1 MDIKRR
7 PSKFRLI
14 AGTALLS
21 TSLLVVPFQVS
32 ATDLTTLKQQ
42 YSALQQQQQQ
52 LQNQLQTQ
60 NAQVQNEQAK
70 QNTISAEVDVT
81 QKQLA
86 LLQSQVDTINT
97 QIANKEK
104 EIAAAE
110 QQINQNYNL
119 LKQRLRAMY
128 MSGDDSFLVVLLNSN
143 GVSDFLNR
151 IEVVKAVS
159 SHDNR
164 IIEQLRQAEDQLNA
178 SKKALDQSKQDLLKT
193 QGTMAAKQDILN
205 TQLSQQ
211 AQTVA
216 QAQATAQSTQQSVN
230 TVSQQAAQTDA
241 QINAAIAAQAAA
253 AKAAAEKAAQ
263 QAAAK
268 AAEEKAAASQ
278 ADSSQSSSKTASS
291 SSRSSTGSSPSSSTS
306 SSSNSSNNSD
316 EKTPSQATNSNAS
329 GFGAATYVVNYA
341 ANYLGYPYIFG
352 TAGPSTFDCSGFVQ
366 YVYAHAAGIPLTHS
380 AAEQSGA
387 GSAVSK
393 DSLQPGDLV
402 FFNVDGGGIDHV
414 GIYVGGGRMI
424 NAENPRVGIIY
435 DNISSGY
442 WAARYACAR
451 RIL

>member
-1 MDIKRR
+1 MDMKRHL
-7 PSKFRLI
+7 SKLCLI

-21 TSLLVVPFQVS
+21 TSLLVVPFHVS

-52 LQNQLQTQ
+52 LQSQLQTQ
-60 NAQVQNEQAK
+60 NAQVQTEQAK
-70 QNTISAEVDVT
+70 QNEISAEVDLT

-86 LLQSQVDTINT
+86 LLQNQVDTINA
-97 QIANKEK
+97 QITNKET
-104 EIAAAE
+104 EISASE
-110 QQINQNYNL
+110 QQIDQTYDL

-128 MSGDDSFLVVLLNSN
+128 MSGNDSFLVVLLNSN

-151 IEVVKAVS
+151 IEMVKAVS
-159 SHDNR
+159 SHDDR
-164 IIEQLRQAEDQLNA
+164 IIEQLQQEEDQLNA

-205 TQLSQQ
+205 TQLAQQ

-216 QAQATAQSTQQSVN
+216 QVQATAQSTQQNVSTVN
-230 TVSQQAAQTDA
+230 QQAAQTDA

-253 AKAAAEKAAQ
+253 AKAAAAKAAQ
-263 QAAAK
+263 QAAAQ
-268 AAEEKAAASQ
+268 AAASQ
-278 ADSSQSSSKTASS
+278 AAASQSDSNSNSSTKSSQSGGASS
-291 SSRSSTGSSPSSSTS
+291 SKSSGGSPST
-306 SSSNSSNNSD
+306 
-316 EKTPSQATNSNAS
+316 ATNSNAS
-329 GFGAATYVVNYA
+329 GFGTAAYVINYA
-341 ANYLGYPYIFG
+341 AGYAGYPYVFG

-366 YVYAHAAGIPLTHS
+366 YVYAHAAGISLTHS

-387 GSAVSK
+387 GSAVSQAN
-393 DSLQPGDLV
+393 LQPGDLV
-402 FFNVDGGGIDHV
+402 FFNVNGDGIDHV

-424 NAENPRVGIIY
+424 NAENPKVGIIY

-442 WAARYACAR
+442 WAARFACAR